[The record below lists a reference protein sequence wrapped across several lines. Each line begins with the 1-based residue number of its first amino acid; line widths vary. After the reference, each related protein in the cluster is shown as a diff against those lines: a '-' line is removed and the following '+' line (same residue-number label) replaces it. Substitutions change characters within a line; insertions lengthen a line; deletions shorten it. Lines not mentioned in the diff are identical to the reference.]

1 MTGSLRQSAFF
12 TLKAAQ
18 SQARL
23 QHFMAV
29 GSSQSDFP
37 GAVSCSE
44 PRPTA
49 CRDNTAQRTPTFWPQ
64 SFPTLHSPKGGSS
77 RYPLSKACTL
87 PPALMASGLSTQSP
101 GGFFS
106 SHLKQ
111 KWPICIRKGVP
122 PCQEANTKGGRP
134 LPLAQRQR
142 WRRRGC
148 RAGGTPGP
156 RGPQRPSGTAGQRP
170 GEAATWVHAFH
181 GPRRATSGD
190 SPHAHSYLP

>member
-1 MTGSLRQSAFF
+1 MRQSAFF

-23 QHFMAV
+23 QHFTAV

-87 PPALMASGLSTQSP
+87 PPAPMASGLSTQSP

-122 PCQEANTKGGRP
+122 PCQEAYER
-134 LPLAQRQR
+134 
-142 WRRRGC
+142 
-148 RAGGTPGP
+148 GTPPATGPEAKMAPPRLQSRGHPWTTWAAAPVWHGRTEAWRSRHVGP
-156 RGPQRPSGTAGQRP
+156 RL
-170 GEAATWVHAFH
+170 
-181 GPRRATSGD
+181 PR
-190 SPHAHSYLP
+190 SPPCDFGRFSSCT